1 MKKILF
7 GGIVLLLS
15 MLQLPASAMVYDQW
29 GTLQYGFDTDWSN
42 LLQLP
47 LMMGKDIT
55 APSGGGNISTN
66 NPGWATI
73 FQPSGYTLTGT
84 GTGPVIWV
92 NEDCAVVIDGSGTIN
107 NHGSTTQ
114 PTIMNNGPLTLA
126 GITVE
131 NGIQQ
136 TNYSNSITYIG
147 NTSSQ
152 YPSSTTLNG
161 NNNITVGNFSFSPGS
176 NRSDLYFNGGTI
188 SSGVRLSIEGFMNTF
203 HIGGGNVTIN
213 GATNSGWEEGGSTA
227 MTSGSFTLT
236 DFSHNTLNTVN
247 QSQYGNNCYTQ
258 TGGTLNLTN
267 ASTLNLNDGSGSYIK
282 GGNVNINGGST
293 LSINNGVSNN
303 AASIVMSGSNNTL
316 SIGNFSS
323 TQTTLSLNSGSDIQS
338 GSTINIGAAGNTNI
352 NNVLNVNSGATI
364 ESAAK
369 INVYQNN
376 SLNITGGNATLNNT
390 DTWAGYVNLHSGNLN
405 LSGGSYNDINNPYRQ
420 TGGTLSLGNT
430 ASLTLTNANT
440 ITAGANSTTTIN
452 IGTAASDASSLTVS
466 NSSNLNAT
474 APLANLIINVG
485 SPTSIGNFLNVVG
498 GTIDPTATIVLNT
511 DNTMEISGGTVTL
524 NEAGTGTDTL
534 AGTVILSGGD
544 LYLDSIVSHGA
555 FEQTG
560 GNVYVENSASSVSP
574 LSGERHFHGGTIN
587 LRNNGKLTLKA
598 PDTWTA
604 TNFNNNGGTLTLD
617 GFTHDT
623 TAAGKLNQTAGAT
636 NLTNT
641 STLTM
646 DLDNAS
652 NALSGGTVSIDH
664 TSTLNIANATAKT
677 VGASLSGDGTI
688 NKNLAG
694 TLTLTGRNSAFTGDL
709 YVNAG
714 SVDFNS
720 TSGTTNSYI
729 SGTTHL
735 AAGSN
740 LNVNT
745 DSGAS
750 STVLNNIS
758 GGTVNKTGAGTCY
771 VDANS
776 NGNFN
781 YNLNVQQGAVNVVTT
796 NTANFNNPVSVGQG
810 PGNPVATLRVS
821 AADTNFNNGLTLSN
835 AYMGI
840 LNNGF
845 DVTGN
850 MSVGSTVDTMNG
862 VIATNNISGN
872 LNVGASGTAEYLID
886 VSPNTATSDKYVIGG
901 NITTTNPT
909 GIIDISNFKIIGPVS
924 NTRNINLNVFNTAG
938 TIDPGIVFKAT
949 SGIVSSPLAL
959 YSLSSQGSGNYALN
973 WVDYN
978 PQVFRGQVATEAA
991 YANQL
996 TTNNVLFDHIGL
1008 VSQQLLSD
1016 EKPNVYANENP
1027 LFAPYQYSQKEG
1039 GLWYKAYGNLER
1051 LQLSQNINTQNN
1063 MWGSLVGADFPI
1075 MELKNGWKLIPT
1087 AYVGYTG
1094 AYQTYSGVNM
1104 YQNGGQ
1110 GGIIGTFYKGNF
1122 IESLLANVGGYG
1134 NDMNV
1139 AGTRDTTGNWFAGVA
1154 SKSAYNVKLPKDFIL
1169 QPNMLFSYNAFGAQ
1183 NWNSNYGGTSML
1195 TNMMN
1200 GLNLAPG
1207 LNLILQKDTWSVY
1220 ATTQLMFNLMN
1231 GTGGSINDISLPTVK
1246 MSSTYFSYG
1255 LGITKRFKDRLSA
1268 YGQIL
1273 FSNGVRTG
1281 VGFQGGLQWKF

>member
-7 GGIVLLLS
+7 SGIVLLLGVF
-15 MLQLPASAMVYDQW
+15 QLPASAMVYDQW

-84 GTGPVIWV
+84 GTGPVVWV

-107 NHGSTTQ
+107 NHGTTTQ

-161 NNNITVGNFSFSPGS
+161 NNNITIGNFSFSPGS

-188 SSGVRLSIEGFMNTF
+188 SSGVRLSIEGFMNTL

-213 GATNSGWEEGGSTA
+213 GATNSGWEEGGSVA
-227 MTSGSFTLT
+227 LTSGSFTLT

-247 QSQYGNNCYTQ
+247 QNQYGNNCYTQ

-293 LSINNGVSNN
+293 LNINNGVSNN
-303 AASIVMSGSNNTL
+303 AASVVMSGSNNTL
-316 SIGNFSS
+316 SIGNFNSNA
-323 TQTTLSLNSGSDIQS
+323 TTLSLNSGSDIQS
-338 GSTINIGAAGNTNI
+338 GSTINIGTAGNTNI
-352 NNVLNVNSGATI
+352 GNTLNVNSGATI

-369 INVYQNN
+369 VNVYQNN
-376 SLNITGGNATLNNT
+376 NLNITGGNATLNNT
-390 DTWAGYVNLHSGNLN
+390 DTWAGYVTLHSGNLN
-405 LSGGSYNDINNPYRQ
+405 LNGGTYNDISNPYRQ

-430 ASLTLTNANT
+430 ASLTLTNQNT
-440 ITAGANSTTTIN
+440 ITSSSNSTTTIN
-452 IGTAASDASSLTVS
+452 IGTAGADASSLTVS

-485 SPTSIGNFLNVVG
+485 SPTSAGNLLNVVG

-511 DNTMEISGGTVTL
+511 GNTLDISGGTVTL
-524 NEAGTGTDTL
+524 NEAGAGTDTL
-534 AGTVILSGGD
+534 VGAVNLSGGD

-555 FEQTG
+555 FTQTG
-560 GNVYVENSASSVSP
+560 GNIYIENG
-574 LSGERHFHGGTIN
+574 LSGASPALGEHHFNGGTIT
-587 LRNNGKLTLKA
+587 LRNNGRLTLKA
-598 PDTWTA
+598 PDTWTT
-604 TNFNNNGGTLTLD
+604 TNLNINGGTLTLD

-623 TAAGKLNQTAGAT
+623 TAAGKLNQTAGTT
-636 NLTNT
+636 NLTNA

-646 DLDNAS
+646 NLDNAS
-652 NALSGGTVSIDH
+652 NALSGGTVSVDN
-664 TSTLNIANATAKT
+664 TSTLNIANATVKT
-677 VGASLSGDGTI
+677 VGASLSGSGTI

-694 TLTLTGRNSAFTGDL
+694 TLTLTGQNSAFTGDL
-709 YVNAG
+709 FVNAG

-720 TSGTTNSYI
+720 ASGTTNSYI

-745 DSGAS
+745 DSGAVS
-750 STVLNNIS
+750 SVLNNIS
-758 GGTVNKTGAGTCY
+758 GGTVNKTGSGTCY
-771 VDANS
+771 VNASS

-781 YNLNVQQGAVNVVTT
+781 YNLNVQQGSMNVVA
-796 NTANFNNPVSVGQG
+796 NTANFNNAVTVGQG
-810 PGNPVATLRVS
+810 PGNPIATLRVS
-821 AADTNFNNGLTLSN
+821 AADTNFNSGLTLSN

-862 VIATNNISGN
+862 VIATNNISGD

-886 VSPNTATSDKYVIGG
+886 ISPSTATSDKYVVGG
-901 NITTTNPT
+901 NITTTNPN

-924 NTRNINLNVFNTAG
+924 NTRNVNLNVFNTAG
-938 TIDPGIVFKAT
+938 TIDPTIVFKAT

-996 TTNNVLFDHIGL
+996 TTNNILFDHIGL
-1008 VSQQLLSD
+1008 VTQQLLSD
-1016 EKPNVYANENP
+1016 EKPNVYADENP
-1027 LFAPYQYSQKEG
+1027 LFAPYQYGPKEG
-1039 GLWYKAYGNLER
+1039 GLWYKGYGNIER
-1051 LQLSQNINTQNN
+1051 LQLTQNINTQNN
-1063 MWGSLVGADFPI
+1063 MWGSLVGADFPL
-1075 MELKNGWKLIPT
+1075 MELKHGWKLVPT

-1094 AYQTYSGVNM
+1094 AYQTYSSVNM

-1110 GGIIGTFYKGNF
+1110 GGIMGTFFKGNF

-1139 AGTRDTTGNWFAGVA
+1139 AGTRDTIGNWFAGVA
-1154 SKSAYNVKLPKDFIL
+1154 SKSAYNIKLPKDFIL
-1169 QPNMLFSYNAFGAQ
+1169 QPNMLVSYNAFGAQ
-1183 NWNSNYGGTSML
+1183 NWNSNFGGTSMM

-1207 LNLILQKDTWSVY
+1207 LNLIFQKDTWSVY

-1231 GTGGSINDISLPTVK
+1231 GTGGSINDIDLPTVK
-1246 MSSTYFSYG
+1246 MASTYFSYG
-1255 LGITKRFKDRLSA
+1255 LGVTKRFKDRLSA
-1268 YGQIL
+1268 YGQIMV
-1273 FSNGVRTG
+1273 SNGVRTG